1 MQNFSDENE
10 SQETEAGDEDLEV
23 LPPEFWFPTSLQHA
37 DRQPQISINQ
47 SECKRSLS
55 FLNFYQYSRSII
67 CYYCSLCTRVK
78 YSNNFYSHQKDV
90 EKSLKSK
97 CLTLT
102 YKKK

>member
-47 SECKRSLS
+47 TQCKRSFR
-55 FLNFYQYSRSII
+55 FLNVFQFKYSRSLI
-67 CYYCSLCTRVK
+67 CYY
-78 YSNNFYSHQKDV
+78 YFYEQ
-90 EKSLKSK
+90 E
-97 CLTLT
+97 
-102 YKKK
+102 